1 MGANR
6 PGTSANTRHQIESVR
21 KFNRFYTRLIG
32 VLNRDY
38 LDSPF
43 SLAEGRVLMELYYR
57 KNTTASVII
66 QALGI
71 DAGYLSRIL
80 RGFERRGLLAKAASA
95 ADARQKPLTLAPAGR
110 KAFEALESRQR
121 DVLADI
127 LKPVASHHRTQL
139 IGSMHR
145 IERILDAPAENRTPY
160 TIRSLRPGDI
170 GWITHRQGII
180 YFEEYG
186 WDERFEAL
194 CAEILGQFVQNFD
207 AKWERAWIAERDG
220 EIVGSIFCVRKSA
233 TIGQLRLLYVEPTT
247 RGLGIGTR
255 LVDECVDFARRL
267 GYRKMTLWTNS
278 VLDSARRIYE
288 RKGFRLVKEERH
300 HSFGK
305 DLVGQNWELDLR
317 GS

>member
-1 MGANR
+1 MGSKA
-6 PGTSANTRHQIESVR
+6 PDTSTSTRHQIESVR
-21 KFNRFYTRLIG
+21 EFNRFYTRLIG

-43 SLAEGRVLMELYYR
+43 SLAEGRVMMEVYYR
-57 KNTTASVII
+57 KETTASAII

-80 RGFERRGLLAKAASA
+80 RGFERRGLLAKAATA
-95 ADARQKPLTLAPAGR
+95 ADGRQKPLRLSAAGR
-110 KAFEALESRQR
+110 KAFEALEARQR
-121 DVLADI
+121 DVLAGI

-180 YFEEYG
+180 YYEEYG

-194 CAEILGQFVQNFD
+194 CAEILAQFVQSFD

-233 TIGQLRLLYVEPTT
+233 TIAQLRLLYVEPAT

-255 LVDECVDFARRL
+255 LVDECVEFARRA
-267 GYRKMTLWTNS
+267 GYRKMILWTNS

-288 RKGFRLVKEERH
+288 RKGFRLVKEEHH

-305 DLVGQNWELDLR
+305 NLVGQNWELDLTR
-317 GS
+317 